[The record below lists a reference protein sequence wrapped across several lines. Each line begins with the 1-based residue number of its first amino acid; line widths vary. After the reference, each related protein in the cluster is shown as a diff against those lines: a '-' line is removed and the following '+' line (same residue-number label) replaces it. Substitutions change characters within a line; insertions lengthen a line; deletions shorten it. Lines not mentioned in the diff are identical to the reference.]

1 MTTIKPLA
9 GNADIDYNFAD
20 VCGPTTYD
28 EMDSLFSKYCK
39 EAGGRHHNDH
49 HHPAPKNIIKLNNA
63 PAGFT
68 RKPTIMKSKTQA
80 RVPSIDIEN
89 SINKGPA
96 VPSRN
101 SLLHLQRHDSQMKSE
116 RPEFSKHATMRL
128 DPRGGSISF
137 NQPENDHLQ

>member
-1 MTTIKPLA
+1 
-9 GNADIDYNFAD
+9 
-20 VCGPTTYD
+20 
-28 EMDSLFSKYCK
+28 MDSLFSKYCK
-39 EAGGRHHNDH
+39 EAGGKHSNDH
-49 HHPAPKNIIKLNNA
+49 HHASKNIIKIKNA
-63 PAGFT
+63 SAAFT
-68 RKPTIMKSKTQA
+68 RKPTTIMKSKTQA

-116 RPEFSKHATMRL
+116 RPELSKHATMRL

>member
-20 VCGPTTYD
+20 VCGPTTYE
-28 EMDSLFSKYCK
+28 EMDSLFNKYCK
-39 EAGGRHHNDH
+39 EAGGKHHNDH
-49 HHPAPKNIIKLNNA
+49 HHHVSKNIIKLNNA
-63 PAGFT
+63 A
-68 RKPTIMKSKTQA
+68 RKATIMKSKTQA

-116 RPEFSKHATMRL
+116 RAEFSKHATMRL